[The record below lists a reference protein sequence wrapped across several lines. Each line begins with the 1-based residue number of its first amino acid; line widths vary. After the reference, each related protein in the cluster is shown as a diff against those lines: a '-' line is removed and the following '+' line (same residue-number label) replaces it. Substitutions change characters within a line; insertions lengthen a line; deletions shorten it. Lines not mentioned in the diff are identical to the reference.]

1 MKAWSLKSSQGEG
14 KEKKKKKTHKLSR
27 GCNTAYKDTED
38 WYVGKMMNFSM
49 RLKERE
55 LQVGTEGDE
64 V

>member
-1 MKAWSLKSSQGEG
+1 MNAWSLKSSQGEG
-14 KEKKKKKTHKLSR
+14 KEKKKKKHKLNR
-27 GCNTAYKDTED
+27 GCNTAYKDTKD
-38 WYVGKMMNFSM
+38 WYVGKTMNFSM